1 MFLFYFLTILLL
13 SIYYAYSTSRGEH
26 EFMKQFLLLLLY
38 AGFSTQHIHHIYPKL
53 LQSTGTIPQMIQSLK
68 KILSH
73 MPQSHFQQKLER
85 LETLNIHTIE
95 ASLQEYQITAVAI
108 NDPLYPS
115 LLKEIYDPPLILFC
129 RGRLELLQGSTH
141 SLGIVGARQHT
152 PYTPQALHIL
162 FNEFQHFPLTIVSG
176 LAHGTDALAHH
187 YAIQQH
193 MSTIGVLGF
202 GHFQHY
208 PKETRQLRQ
217 TMEQYHLT
225 ISEYPPH
232 TPIAKFRFP
241 ERNRII
247 SGLSKGILITEAK
260 ERSGALIT
268 LDQALEQNRNVYV
281 LPGDM
286 FNMHT
291 KGNMLRVKEGAEIV
305 LCAQDILKDYDD
317 LNVNAL

>member
-1 MFLFYFLTILLL
+1 
-13 SIYYAYSTSRGEH
+13 
-26 EFMKQFLLLLLY
+26 MKQLLLLLLY
-38 AGFSTQHIHHIYPKL
+38 AGFSTQQIQSCYPKL
-53 LQSTGTIPQMIQSLK
+53 CALTGNLPQRIQAFKSM
-68 KILSH
+68 LSN
-73 MPQSHFQQKLER
+73 MPPSHIQQKLIR
-85 LETLNIHTIE
+85 LDMLNIHTIE
-95 ASLQEYQITAVAI
+95 ATLHEHQIVPI
-108 NDPLYPS
+108 MIDEPLYPP

-129 RGRLELLQGSTH
+129 KGRLELLQHSTN

-152 PYTPQALHIL
+152 AYTPQALETL
-162 FNEFQHFPLTIVSG
+162 FNTFQHFPLTIISG

-187 YAIQQH
+187 YAIRH
-193 MSTIGVLGF
+193 DLSTIGVLGF
-202 GHFQHY
+202 GHFHHY
-208 PKETRQLRQ
+208 PKNTQALRQ
-217 TMEQYHLT
+217 RMEQHHLT
-225 ISEYPPH
+225 LSEYPPY

-260 ERSGALIT
+260 EKSGALIT

-286 FNMHT
+286 FNVHT

-305 LCAQDILKDYDD
+305 LCAQDILKDYAN